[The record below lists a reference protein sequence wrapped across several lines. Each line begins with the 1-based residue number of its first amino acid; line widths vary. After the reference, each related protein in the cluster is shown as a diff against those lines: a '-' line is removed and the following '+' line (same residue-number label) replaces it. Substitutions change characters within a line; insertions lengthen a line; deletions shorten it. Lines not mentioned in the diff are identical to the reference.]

1 MNLISDT
8 LFNYLPHK
16 RKHTPS
22 GWISFNA
29 VCCSDKR
36 NRGGLIASGDS
47 VSYHCFNCGFKA
59 SWQPGRTVSQKLRKL
74 FQLLNVPDDI
84 ISKLCIEALRHRD
97 IETDKIIPT
106 IPKFEARELPRGSVP
121 INSLI
126 DNPPDELIP
135 ILEYI
140 MNRSLTLDDY
150 EFYWTPEEGF
160 NNRLII
166 PYYYKGQ
173 IVGYTARRI
182 DDGKPKYLAEQ
193 QPGYVFNLD
202 RQKENRNYVIV
213 CEGQLDAISIDAVS
227 VNGSE
232 ISEAQHLLI
241 NQLQRDVIVVP
252 DHDPAGAKLI
262 RAALEYNWY
271 VSFPDWDSDIKDIN
285 DSIRRYGKLKTL
297 IMIID
302 SIHASET
309 KIKLKEKQ
317 WLKSFEQ

>member
-8 LFNYLPHK
+8 IYSYLPHK
-16 RKHTPS
+16 RKNTPS

-29 VCCSDKR
+29 VCCDDRR
-36 NRGGLIASGDS
+36 NRGGLISSGES
-47 VSYHCFNCGFKA
+47 ISYHCFNCGFKA

-84 ISKLCIEALRHRD
+84 ISKLSIEALRHRD
-97 IETDKIIPT
+97 TEIDRTLPT
-106 IPKFEARELPRGSVP
+106 IPKFEARELPRGSQS
-121 INSLI
+121 ISSLV
-126 DNPPDELIP
+126 DDPPEELIP

-140 MNRSLTLDDY
+140 MSRGLTLDDY
-150 EFYWTPEEGF
+150 DFYWTPEEGF

-166 PYYYKGQ
+166 PYYYRGI

-182 DDGKPKYLAEQ
+182 DDGKPKYMAEQ

-202 RQKENRNYVIV
+202 AQKDNRNYVVV
-213 CEGQLDAISIDAVS
+213 CEGQLDAISIGAVS

-232 ISEAQHLLI
+232 ISEAQKLLI

-252 DHDPAGAKLI
+252 DRDTAGIKLI
-262 RAALEYNWY
+262 NAAINYNWY
-271 VSFPDWDSDIKDIN
+271 VSFPPWDDDVKDIN

-297 IMIID
+297 IMIIE
-302 SIHASET
+302 SIHTSEV
-309 KIKLKEKQ
+309 KIRLKEKE
-317 WLKSFEQ
+317 WARSLES